1 MIRPDYAW
9 FFFTVV
15 LTLAL
20 AMSIP
25 QRKAEPDG
33 KINGYAFEQSIQ

>member
-9 FFFTVV
+9 FFFTLV
-15 LTLAL
+15 LSLTL

-25 QRKAEPDG
+25 QRKAEPHG
-33 KINGYAFEQSIQ
+33 KINGYTLEQSIQ